1 MKRSNK
7 TKIQETKNLL
17 GLLFEA
23 SNLSGFEIKK
33 GERWSTF
40 LQKIEKGEPFEL
52 YDVDG
57 RRDGDLVVF
66 PKDENL
72 TLINALKEI
81 GEDGSVDSY
90 NKAFSKNLVVA
101 YDTFGS
107 RYLKPIKSSSLKKTK
122 DFGGKGAGGS
132 QKAEMKQ
139 FEQIQSQIESFKKG
153 EKEILINLNNPN
165 STPRLVKVASAKRIG
180 GSGSKADTELL
191 NKDGVAVAYISLKAA
206 KDPARMQQWAGV
218 TKKPD
223 GNGQY
228 SKEIDDFVDKVK
240 DFFKSGNE
248 LERGQVLASELDSD
262 SDLAKRSTWGVD
274 YKNDVSSNE
283 NCDIIIAS
291 MTPIKLEPRGGFY
304 NFSGDNLWFKDE
316 IIRDDNWKPVLVARN
331 ASDRSNLGISGVRI
345 GLFPNGYVE
354 KKKKESVIWLN
365 KNSQK
370 NDVFVEYKILMN
382 KIFSNP
388 KTKGSF

>member
-23 SNLSGFEIKK
+23 SNLSGLEIKK
-33 GERWSTF
+33 GTRWNTF

-52 YDVDG
+52 DNN
-57 RRDGDLVVF
+57 DLVVF

-72 TLINALKEI
+72 ILINALKEI
-81 GEDGSVDSY
+81 GDGGSATSY
-90 NKAFSKNLVVA
+90 NDAFSKNLVVA

-107 RYLKPIKSSSLKKTK
+107 RYLKPMKSSNLKKTE
-122 DFGGKGAGGS
+122 DFGGKGTGWS
-132 QKAEMKQ
+132 QQAEKGQ
-139 FEQIQSQIESFKKG
+139 FEEIQSQIKSFKKG

-180 GSGSKADTELL
+180 GSGSKADVALL
-191 NKDGVAVAYISLKAA
+191 DKDGVAVAHISLKS
-206 KDPARMQQWAGV
+206 ARLPTQMQQWAGV

-240 DFFKSGNE
+240 DFFKSGNK
-248 LERGQVLASELDSD
+248 LERGQVLASEIDSI

-291 MTPIKLEPRGGFY
+291 KTPIKLKPSGKFY
-304 NFSGDNLWFKDE
+304 NFSGDNLWFKNE
-316 IIRDDNWKPVLVARN
+316 IVRDDNWKPVLVARN

-370 NDVFVEYKILMN
+370 NDVFVECKILMN
-382 KIFSNP
+382 KIFRNP
-388 KTKGSF
+388 KIKGSF